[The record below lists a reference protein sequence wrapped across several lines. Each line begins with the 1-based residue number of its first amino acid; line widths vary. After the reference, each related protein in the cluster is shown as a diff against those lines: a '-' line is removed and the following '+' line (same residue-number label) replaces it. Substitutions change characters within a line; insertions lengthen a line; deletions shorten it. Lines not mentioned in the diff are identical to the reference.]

1 MRGDFCY
8 TLEYE
13 IHKQS
18 ALDNFVNFG
27 PSCGLHALG
36 RGAFCSITIAYI
48 VQVSKPEKGF

>member
-8 TLEYE
+8 TLGYE
-13 IHKQS
+13 IHKQI

-36 RGAFCSITIAYI
+36 RGAFCSITIA
-48 VQVSKPEKGF
+48 